1 MQRISQH
8 LAGAIVLAL
17 AGAAVGAEAP
27 AAAPFARVGATVI
40 TQQDYDAAFA
50 LAARAKFYHGKPPQQ
65 ELALLQ
71 REVGAQLVTRALLLR
86 EAGRRQLQPDAAA
99 ITASVQGYDQRYADS
114 VQWKAQRET
123 LLAPLVARLEQD
135 SLLAQ
140 LEAQVRAAAA
150 PGPAAVQ
157 AYYAANPAKFTEPEQ
172 LHVAVILFKVD
183 PSAPTE
189 QWIKV
194 DQQAQA
200 IALRARAGEDFA
212 KLARQYSNDDS
223 AQRGGDMGYLHLGM
237 LPEGT
242 QAALALLKAGG
253 TTDSLRLLQGLGVFR
268 LVERKPARL
277 LGFEAVKVRAKELAQ
292 RDAGQRSWS
301 ALQLALRAAEPVRA
315 DESRFL
321 PLQEQADARAI
332 AH

>member
-1 MQRISQH
+1 MQRISHH

-27 AAAPFARVGATVI
+27 APAPFAQVGAAVI
-40 TQQDYDAAFA
+40 TQQEYDAAFA
-50 LAARAKFYHGKPPQQ
+50 LAERAKFYHGKPPQH

-71 REVGAQLVTRALLLR
+71 REVGAQLVTRTLLLR
-86 EAGRRQLQPDAAA
+86 EAARRQLQPDAAA
-99 ITASVQGYDQRYADS
+99 VAASVQGYEQRYAGS
-114 VQWKAQRET
+114 AQWKAQRAAM
-123 LLAPLVARLEQD
+123 LPPLVARLEQD

-140 LEAQVRAAAA
+140 LETQVRAAAA
-150 PGPAAVQ
+150 PSAAAVQ

-172 LHVAVILFKVD
+172 LHVAVILFKVE

-189 QWIKV
+189 KWIKV

-200 IALRARAGEDFA
+200 VALRARAGEDFA

-242 QAALALLKAGG
+242 QAALAVLKAGG
-253 TTDSLRLLQGLGVFR
+253 TTESLRLLQGLGVFR
-268 LVERKPARL
+268 LIERKPARL
-277 LGFEAVKVRAKELAQ
+277 LGFDAVKVRAKELAQ
-292 RDAGQRSWS
+292 RDAGQHNWN
-301 ALQLALRAAEPVRA
+301 ALQLALRAGAPVRV

-321 PLQEQADARAI
+321 PLPAAAE
-332 AH
+332 AHTIVR

>member
-1 MQRISQH
+1 
-8 LAGAIVLAL
+8 
-17 AGAAVGAEAP
+17 
-27 AAAPFARVGATVI
+27 
-40 TQQDYDAAFA
+40 
-50 LAARAKFYHGKPPQQ
+50 
-65 ELALLQ
+65 
-71 REVGAQLVTRALLLR
+71 
-86 EAGRRQLQPDAAA
+86 
-99 ITASVQGYDQRYADS
+99 
-114 VQWKAQRET
+114 
-123 LLAPLVARLEQD
+123 
-135 SLLAQ
+135 
-140 LEAQVRAAAA
+140 
-150 PGPAAVQ
+150 
-157 AYYAANPAKFTEPEQ
+157 
-172 LHVAVILFKVD
+172 
-183 PSAPTE
+183 
-189 QWIKV
+189 
-194 DQQAQA
+194 
-200 IALRARAGEDFA
+200 
-212 KLARQYSNDDS
+212 
-223 AQRGGDMGYLHLGM
+223 MGYLHLGM